1 MRTRTGSRLRN
12 TSAPR
17 STRPQLLRPTPDIY
31 AGGRSEEVFADL
43 VRESGVSRDKL
54 ILQSKCGIVPGKM
67 YDFSKKHILESV
79 DGILKRL
86 NTDYLDVLL
95 LHRPDAL
102 MEPEEIAEAFDTLE
116 AAGKVRHFG
125 VSNEDP
131 NTLALLQKYV
141 RQPIAADQ
149 LQLSVTNASMIE
161 QPMNMN
167 IGDDRNLDRDNG
179 VLNYCRLHDITIQT
193 WSPFQY
199 GFMEG
204 VFLGNEKFAA
214 LTRCSRRSARAT
226 ASSSTTIPSRGSC
239 ATRRRCRPLSARSTR
254 SASRM
259 RQGRRNRAFARG
271 LVRDLPR
278 RRPPPAVSR
287 ARPPSKRPSARCGLR
302 RRTAA
307 VTRVTNR
314 PLSGPEGETPVL
326 AQAKRELCEY
336 FAGARKT
343 FTVPLNPAGT
353 DFQRAVWAALRA
365 IPYGETRTYG
375 AVAAAVGR
383 PKAARA
389 VGNANN
395 KNPF

>member
-1 MRTRTGSRLRN
+1 MKTIKLGKTGMDVPVLALGCMRLADADRKQAAEYFRTALDLGLN
-12 TSAPR
+12 FFDHA
-17 STRPQLLRPTPDIY
+17 DIY

-86 NTDYLDVLL
+86 HTDYLDVLL

-102 MEPEEIAEAFDTLE
+102 MEPEEVAEAFDTLE
-116 AAGKVRHFG
+116 AAGKVRRFG

-199 GFMEG
+199 GYRSG
-204 VFLGNEKFAA
+204 VFLGNPKFRELDDA
-214 LTRCSRRSARAT
+214 
-226 ASSSTTIPSRGSC
+226 I
-239 ATRRRCRPLSARSTR
+239 
-254 SASRM
+254 
-259 RQGRRNRAFARG
+259 
-271 LVRDLPR
+271 
-278 RRPPPAVSR
+278 
-287 ARPPSKRPSARCGLR
+287 
-302 RRTAA
+302 
-307 VTRVTNR
+307 
-314 PLSGPEGETPVL
+314 GEL
-326 AQAKRELCEY
+326 AQKY
-336 FAGARKT
+336 
-343 FTVPLNPAGT
+343 GT
-353 DFQRAVWAALRA
+353 TD
-365 IPYGETRTYG
+365 T
-375 AVAAAVGR
+375 AVAAAWILRHPAKMQLVAGTTKPSR
-383 PKAARA
+383 LKEICQAADLTLTREEWYRLYLA
-389 VGNANN
+389 AGHML
-395 KNPF
+395 P

>member
-1 MRTRTGSRLRN
+1 MKTIKLGKTGMDVPVLALGCMRLADADRKQAAEYFRTALDLGLN
-12 TSAPR
+12 FFDHA
-17 STRPQLLRPTPDIY
+17 DIY

-199 GFMEG
+199 GFFSG
-204 VFLGNEKFAA
+204 VFLGNPKFQE
-214 LTRCSRRSARAT
+214 LNDV
-226 ASSSTTIPSRGSC
+226 I
-239 ATRRRCRPLSARSTR
+239 
-254 SASRM
+254 
-259 RQGRRNRAFARG
+259 
-271 LVRDLPR
+271 
-278 RRPPPAVSR
+278 
-287 ARPPSKRPSARCGLR
+287 
-302 RRTAA
+302 
-307 VTRVTNR
+307 
-314 PLSGPEGETPVL
+314 GEL
-326 AQAKRELCEY
+326 AQKY
-336 FAGARKT
+336 
-343 FTVPLNPAGT
+343 GT
-353 DFQRAVWAALRA
+353 TD
-365 IPYGETRTYG
+365 T
-375 AVAAAVGR
+375 AVAAAWILRHPAKMQLVAGTTKPSR
-383 PKAARA
+383 LKEICQAADLTLTREEWYRLYLA
-389 VGNANN
+389 AGHML
-395 KNPF
+395 P